1 MACRVR
7 TVTWPAP
14 TREAHEA
21 FCKTEGWEPVR
32 NARGQTGTHH
42 VIYEF
47 HLYDGRILRTPISH
61 PVNRETYGDSLWN
74 HILRDQLDVDE
85 ATFWA
90 CVQSGTKPDRGT
102 PTPPREA
109 LPANLVHLLITQVR
123 LSEAEVAAM
132 SKEEAIARMQQYWT
146 TGNSQR

>member
-1 MACRVR
+1 MAYRFS

-14 TREAHEA
+14 TREAHDA
-21 FCKTEGWEPVR
+21 FCKTEGWQLVR

-42 VIYEF
+42 VIYEL
-47 HLYDGRILRTPISH
+47 HLHDGRIFRTRISH
-61 PVNRETYGDSLWN
+61 PVNRETYGGRLWS

-90 CVQSGTKPDRGT
+90 CVQDGTKPDRGV
-102 PTPPREA
+102 PEPPPEA
-109 LPANLVHLLITQVR
+109 LPADLVHLLLTRVR

-132 SKEEAIARMQQYWT
+132 SKEEAVARMQRYWA
-146 TGNSQR
+146 TGN